1 MGVGKA
7 VLVGLA
13 KLVLEGVGLTMEE
26 EGAGLVVEELVLD
39 VEGMGLIILEVNI
52 TKLVL
57 NLSVIVVVGTM
68 VSVIEDMVALGST
81 LSEMTTLTDE
91 VWLKETGMLDT
102 ALVVTVTRVWL
113 VDVAKTSKLFVEM

>member
-7 VLVGLA
+7 VLEGLA

-26 EGAGLVVEELVLD
+26 EGAGLVVEEL
-39 VEGMGLIILEVNI
+39 GLIILEVNI

-57 NLSVIVVVGTM
+57 DLSAIVVVVGTM
-68 VSVIEDMVALGST
+68 VSVIEDMVTLGST

-91 VWLKETGMLDT
+91 VWLKETGLLDT
-102 ALVVTVTRVWL
+102 ALVVTVTRV
-113 VDVAKTSKLFVEM
+113 